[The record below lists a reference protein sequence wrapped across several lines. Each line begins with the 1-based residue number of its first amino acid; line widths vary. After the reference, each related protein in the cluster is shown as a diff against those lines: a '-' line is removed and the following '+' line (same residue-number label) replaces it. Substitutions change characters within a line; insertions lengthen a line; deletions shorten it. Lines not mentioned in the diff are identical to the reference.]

1 MHEYICIDSYN
12 RYNCEPT
19 QHLQVRNGG
28 VQMLDSDIEGL
39 LAEVV
44 ASPYDK
50 IDYHDMVSS
59 FHFDSLPK
67 Q

>member
-1 MHEYICIDSYN
+1 
-12 RYNCEPT
+12 
-19 QHLQVRNGG
+19 
-28 VQMLDSDIEGL
+28 MLDSDIEGL

-59 FHFDSLPK
+59 FYFDSLPK

>member
-1 MHEYICIDSYN
+1 M
-12 RYNCEPT
+12 
-19 QHLQVRNGG
+19 QVRNCE
-28 VQMLDSDIEGL
+28 VQVLDSDVEGL

-44 ASPYDK
+44 ASPHGK

-59 FHFDSLPK
+59 LYFDSLPK